1 MKSYS
6 LWMFLISLVILPS
19 LLCAQ
24 ATEDESVILID
35 LEPIG
40 LNSPKPPAQPQVAP
54 TQPQIDPTQPR
65 VRITQPRVNDQAI
78 QVEHSESVIAE
89 NAAVKRVRAEF
100 VFTNPNLRSLEGEF
114 EFPIPEGA
122 VVCGY
127 ALEINGVMTPGVIC
141 EKEKARV
148 AFENEVRK
156 GVDPGLVEQVK
167 GNLWRTRIFPLNF
180 NTPRRATVEYVV
192 PKTLEQPL
200 AEPLLEVDGDR
211 FFLATSGDNPVT
223 RDPLAAIAGFTQG
236 TVLWDASLS
245 AKPFAATWFARLQH
259 LPNEGTW
266 TLITFRHRPEAK
278 RAFTNK
284 ADLLA
289 AVQAI
294 VYDGGTAIDD
304 ALATADPHQPI
315 LLFTDEIDSLNDQP
329 ARYETHPDVIIA
341 SREKTPARPLQIECL
356 TAEQAAKT
364 QLTATKG
371 TLLATLWAARRM
383 EDLANQADA
392 RKDEFLAL
400 GRRYGVAGPG
410 LSLIVLETLDQWI
423 KNDIE
428 PPQDSPFHDPWMRAK
443 ANQDDAIVRKRQQTE
458 HEERLLQ
465 FWEERVNWWNNP
477 IPKTATPSSGLFDG
491 DGATAGSA
499 SNRPQPRPYGIRL
512 GARHRVTPEVAPQ
525 PLPVEDAAEIAFV
538 EEAPEAEDE
547 ELEEV
552 EDRSIVV
559 DIDCP
564 PTNADAVTL
573 APSPVVLQGVM
584 GSRNRKA
591 RANGA
596 PAAAPATV
604 TLKAWDP
611 KMPYL
616 DALKTVPIR
625 EAYSVYLAQREQ
637 HANAPAFYLDCAG
650 WFFSKDE
657 PELAER
663 ILTNLAEF
671 KLNDV
676 VLWRTMGWRLREAK
690 RYPLAIH
697 CFRKALQLRGE
708 EPRAYRDLA
717 LILAE
722 SAKQRLKQGYDA
734 EAVAHLEEALQHWMK
749 ATFEVF
755 PRKSGRSSNDLQV
768 AIISLEELNGLL
780 SWISHHAWGDAQQ
793 PKLPTLDPVYRRDL
807 PVQLRIT
814 MSWDADQTDIDL
826 HVLEPSG
833 EEAYYRH
840 RRTSKGGFVSEDVTT
855 GYGPEVYLKKTA
867 EPGTYKILTNYFS
880 SYQTTLTGATTV
892 SVTFYTN
899 WGLEDEAVRITT
911 IRLDK
916 PKEKHL
922 LGEITF

>member
-1 MKSYS
+1 MQFCSF
-6 LWMFLISLVILPS
+6 WMFLISLVILPS
-19 LLCAQ
+19 MLCAQ
-24 ATEDESVILID
+24 EAEDASVILVE

-40 LNSPKPPAQPQVAP
+40 LNSPKPSAQPQVPPAQPQVDT
-54 TQPQIDPTQPR
+54 TQPW
-65 VRITQPRVNDQAI
+65 VRILQPQVKDQAI
-78 QVEHSESVIAE
+78 QVEHAASVIAE
-89 NAAVKRVRAEF
+89 NAAVKRVRTEF
-100 VFTNPNLRSLEGEF
+100 VFTNPNLRALEGEF

-167 GNLWRTRIFPLNF
+167 GNRWRTRIFPLNYK
-180 NTPRRATVEYVV
+180 TPRRATVEYVV

-200 AEPLLEVDGDR
+200 AEPILEADGDR
-211 FFLATSGDNPVT
+211 FFLATSGDNPLT

-245 AKPFAATWFARLQH
+245 AQPLAATWCARLQH
-259 LPNEGTW
+259 LPNEGKW
-266 TLITFRHRPEAK
+266 TLIPFRHRPEAK
-278 RAFTNK
+278 QTFTNK

-294 VYDGGTAIDD
+294 IYDGGTAIDD
-304 ALATADPHQPI
+304 ALATAEPHQPI

-329 ARYETHPDVIIA
+329 ARYETHPEVIIA
-341 SREKTPARPLQIECL
+341 SREKAPSRPLQIECL
-356 TAEQAAKT
+356 TAEQAAAT

-423 KNDIE
+423 TNNIE
-428 PPQDSPFHDPWMRAK
+428 PPQDSPFHEPWMRAK
-443 ANQDDAIVRKRQQTE
+443 ADQDDAIARKRQQAE

-477 IPKTATPSSGLFDG
+477 LPKKITPSSGLFDG
-491 DGATAGSA
+491 NATAGSPTP
-499 SNRPQPRPYGIRL
+499 PQPRPYGLRL
-512 GARHRVTPEVAPQ
+512 GLRHRAVPEVAP
-525 PLPVEDAAEIAFV
+525 LVIADEDVV

-547 ELEEV
+547 AQEEV
-552 EDRSIVV
+552 EERSIVV

-564 PTNADAVTL
+564 PTNVDAVSLTP
-573 APSPVVLQGVM
+573 APVVLKGVY
-584 GSRNRKA
+584 GSRNMKK
-591 RANGA
+591 RASGT
-596 PAAAPATV
+596 PAAVPASV

-616 DALKTVPIR
+616 DALKTVPLQD
-625 EAYSVYLAQREQ
+625 AYNVYLAQREQ
-637 HANAPAFYLDCAG
+637 HANAPAFYLDCAS

-676 VLWRTMGWRLREAK
+676 VLWRTMGWRLREAQ

-717 LILAE
+717 LVLAE

-734 EAVAHLEEALQHWMK
+734 EAVAHLEEAIQHWMK

-780 SWISHHAWGDAQQ
+780 SWISHHAWGDAPQ
-793 PKLPTLDPVYRRDL
+793 PKRPDLDPVYRRDL

-826 HVLEPSG
+826 HVLEPNG

-840 RRTSKGGFVSEDVTT
+840 RRTTKGGFVSEDVTT

-867 EPGTYKILTNYFS
+867 ESGTYKVLTNYFS
-880 SYQTTLTGATTV
+880 SHQSTLTGATTV
-892 SVTFYTN
+892 CVTFYTN
-899 WGLEDEAVRITT
+899 WGLADEEQRIIT